1 MATRTT
7 KTTTRKKTTTAS
19 AVTKPVTVEPV
30 VATAETPD
38 EVTRKKDFIDR
49 VVERSGLKKKDV
61 KPAVEAALAQL
72 AEELTEGNELVVP
85 PLGKIKINR
94 VKDTPN
100 GKVLITRIRLAA
112 PTITIDEDSVDSPLA
127 EAAE

>member
-1 MATRTT
+1 M
-7 KTTTRKKTTTAS
+7 
-19 AVTKPVTVEPV
+19 
-30 VATAETPD
+30 VAAPETPD
-38 EVTRKKDFIDR
+38 EVTRKKDFIDS

-72 AEELTEGNELVVP
+72 AEELTEGHELVVP

-100 GKVLITRIRLAA
+100 GKVVITRIRLTT
-112 PTITIDEDSVDSPLA
+112 PTITIDENSVDSPLA
-127 EAAE
+127 EPAE

>member
-7 KTTTRKKTTTAS
+7 KVSTRKTTTRKVS
-19 AVTKPVTVEPV
+19 AVTKPVTEPV
-30 VATAETPD
+30 SETPQAD
-38 EVTRKKDFIDR
+38 ELTRKKDFIDR
-49 VVERSGLKKKDV
+49 VVDRSGLKKKDV

-72 AEELTEGNELVVP
+72 AEELSEGNELNLP
-85 PLGKIKINR
+85 PLGKVKINR

-100 GKVLITRIRLAA
+100 GKVYITKIRLAA
-112 PTITIDEDSVDSPLA
+112 PTLTIDSESGDSALA